1 MADRLSDS
9 YLRCAGDRAL
19 QRSSRV
25 SMSLRAA
32 SVIVLFRRE

>member
-1 MADRLSDS
+1 MSGKLSGS
-9 YLRCAGDRAL
+9 YLRCVGDRAL

-32 SVIVLFRRE
+32 SVIVLLRRE